1 MADAEHSKCF
11 VRKDVWVQ
19 VPHPAHVL
27 ATFGVGLCR
36 ASVGITNQV
45 YAQIVR

>member
-19 VPHPAHVL
+19 VPHPAQTLELV
-27 ATFGVGLCR
+27 GVSRGGTCVR
-36 ASVGITNQV
+36 IAHPVNAQV
-45 YAQIVR
+45 VR

>member
-19 VPHPAHVL
+19 VPHPAQTL
-27 ATFGVGLCR
+27 ELIGVRLGGAR
-36 ASVGITNQV
+36 VGVSDTV
-45 YAQIVR
+45 YA